1 MKRRAPE
8 NIDEYIESFPTN
20 VQKIL
25 QRIRKTIQKA
35 APGAQEVISY
45 QMPAFKLNR
54 VLVYFA
60 GYQNHVSLY
69 PAPRGAAEFKAEL
82 AQYEGGKGTV
92 QFPLGQPVN
101 FDLIARIVKYRASE
115 NAASD
120 YARSKK
126 KIATK
131 KKVGSKKKAGSKKKT
146 AAASAK
152 KR

>member
-8 NIDEYIESFPTN
+8 NIDEHIDSFPTN

-35 APGAQEVISY
+35 APGAREVISY

-101 FDLIARIVKYRASE
+101 FDLIARIVKYRATE

-120 YARSKK
+120 SARSKK
-126 KIATK
+126 KIA
-131 KKVGSKKKAGSKKKT
+131 GKKAGSKKKAGGKKTT

>member
-1 MKRRAPE
+1 MKSRAPE
-8 NIDEYIESFPTN
+8 NIDEYIDGFPSN

-35 APGAQEVISY
+35 APDAQEVISY
-45 QMPAFKLNR
+45 QMPAFKSKR

-60 GYQNHVSLY
+60 GYQNHVSVY

-82 AQYEGGKGTV
+82 AQYDGGKGTV
-92 QFPLGQPVN
+92 QFPLGQPIN
-101 FDLIARIVKYRASE
+101 FDLIARIVKYRADE
-115 NAASD
+115 NAAAD

-126 KIATK
+126 KVA
-131 KKVGSKKKAGSKKKT
+131 SKKKAGSKKTGKKKA